1 MNYIGP
7 LQDHPAGWFNE
18 CTHGSSTVPPKRATM
33 NTFCTAKQAVGGVS
47 GQHCGNGLMAD

>member
-1 MNYIGP
+1 MNV
-7 LQDHPAGWFNE
+7 HVVA
-18 CTHGSSTVPPKRATM
+18 PPKRATM